1 VREEVFAPTI
11 AAKRFLE
18 VLKIDDSEKDKKV
31 LDLGT
36 GTGIFAIYL
45 ALKGYKDVLAVDH
58 NKASLECAEMNVEL
72 NGVGVEVRESDML
85 SGIRPEE
92 KFGLIVTNPSN
103 LPEGIWRDPGD
114 RNLMVDQELMGS
126 ERGNEVLIT
135 LAENIDRVMDKG
147 RVVFLQPVYTN
158 VNKIKQIFISKG
170 FRVEVLSRT
179 VHELSTWPWEEW
191 KYDKDLLI
199 KRLKEFEE
207 QDGEEDYIVE
217 KDREPAIVIEI
228 VEARRD

>member
-1 VREEVFAPTI
+1 
-11 AAKRFLE
+11 
-18 VLKIDDSEKDKKV
+18 
-31 LDLGT
+31 
-36 GTGIFAIYL
+36 
-45 ALKGYKDVLAVDH
+45 LKGYKDVLAVDH

-158 VNKIKQIFISKG
+158 INKIKQIFISKG